1 MIGDEEGLRTIF
13 GFALAREVFIKKT
26 KSYNNQNQ
34 LQ

>member
-13 GFALAREVFIKKT
+13 GLALVREVFIKKL
-26 KSYNNQNQ
+26 KVHNNQNQ